1 MTGPMLC
8 RWIGCTRPAAHGPVC
23 RRCRER
29 TLNAGRRAATGA
41 PRAHVL
47 AAVARY
53 NRPDTPA
60 RERLDDLA
68 WLLEHG
74 EDPER
79 AARRCGWNRSSA
91 VTVARRHGRD
101 DVAVL
106 MFATEVYA

>member
-1 MTGPMLC
+1 M
-8 RWIGCTRPAAHGPVC
+8 
-23 RRCRER
+23 
-29 TLNAGRRAATGA
+29 NAGRRAAAGVD
-41 PRAHVL
+41 RARVL

-53 NRPDTPA
+53 SISETPA
-60 RERLDDLA
+60 RDRLEDLA

-79 AARRCGWNRSSA
+79 AARRCGWNRTSA

-101 DVAVL
+101 DVAVR